1 MPYTLIIRE
10 EALEEMKDAYLY
22 YENAQSGL
30 GERFL
35 SELEKRYNEILEH
48 PQFYGFIGMEKKIR
62 DVKVKHF
69 PYQVL
74 YEIIENSVVVFSI
87 FNSYQDPSK
96 LQIK

>member
-22 YENAQSGL
+22 YERAQSGL

-35 SELEKRYNEILEH
+35 SELQKRYDEILEH
-48 PQFYGFIGMEKKIR
+48 PQFYGFIDAGKKIR
-62 DVKVKHF
+62 DVNVKHF
-69 PYQVL
+69 PYQVV
-74 YEIIENSVVVFSI
+74 YEIVENAVIVFSV
-87 FNSYQDPSK
+87 FNSYQNPSK